1 MLAPTG
7 NISTQPLMFDPL
19 IPNPLWRSGVIYMI
33 QLRNE
38 QSAGG
43 LFDSLL
49 AGTSRGR

>member
-1 MLAPTG
+1 MSLLFLLTSHPAALLTTFVL
-7 NISTQPLMFDPL
+7 SFLT
-19 IPNPLWRSGVIYMI
+19 SGVIYMI

-49 AGTSRGR
+49 AGTNRGK